1 MLIYDSAN
9 TAKLVNVTL
18 KNLQGNTTT
27 TDGASSDGLTV
38 KEDLSNFVQC
48 GQVMANA
55 LTEHPELFFNAS
67 TKMLETVGT
76 IYFELATAEGYTL
89 NAYDLQ
95 VSADEFACLREKV
108 RIDDK
113 PFEASFV
120 LDGNQHSTFDDL
132 FKKHPFTFKVK
143 VWGNKGIYR
152 TQPFTI
158 SYETLKT
165 SVQSREGFSRLIGA
179 MWAVIDCVVEQAIS
193 QSPWFCIRQ
202 QIANAALY
210 RGGIRVVN
218 LVPLFIAD
226 GGTWVSEDDPAFA
239 KWFVKYQRQLI
250 KRMRKKTNKFS
261 GKASIC
267 MNTPDRYMRK
277 FVLDTFYDNINNGL
291 SGIYHDDKVGNID
304 DYELETEIQNVNEP
318 RTLDIVPA
326 NPPVLTL
333 NKHVTNVK
341 FDGTVVGMIWDK
353 RGTFWSMQY
362 RQVKDNNNTF
372 DDHVNYISTVGAEHC
387 VDEDSNVVVFVIDET
402 KTGSDYNKGYTI
414 TEEDDNEE

>member
-1 MLIYDSAN
+1 MLIYDSSK
-9 TAKLVNVTL
+9 TAQLVNVTL

-27 TDGASSDGLTV
+27 TDGASADGLTV

-48 GQVMANA
+48 GQAMSNA
-55 LTEHPELFFNAS
+55 LTEHPELFFNTA
-67 TKMLETVGT
+67 TKMLESVGA
-76 IYFELATAEGYTL
+76 IYFELATAEGNML

-120 LDGNQHSTFDDL
+120 LDGSYSSTFDDL
-132 FKKHPFTFKVK
+132 FKKHPFTFNIK

-158 SYETLKT
+158 SYEMLKT
-165 SVQSREGFSRLIGA
+165 SVQSREGYGRLIGA

-210 RGGIRVVN
+210 RHGVRVVN
-218 LVPLFIAD
+218 LVSLFTAD
-226 GGTWVSEDDPAFA
+226 GGTWISEDDSAFA

-261 GKASIC
+261 GKSSIC
-267 MNTPDRYMRK
+267 MNTPDKYMRK
-277 FVLDTFYDNINNGL
+277 FLLDTFYDNINNGL

-304 DYELETEIQNVNEP
+304 GYEIETEIQNVNEP
-318 RTLDIVPA
+318 RTLDVVPA

-341 FDGTVVGMIWDK
+341 FDGTIVGMIWDK

-362 RQVKDNNNTF
+362 RQVKDNNNNF

-387 VDEDSNVVVFVIDET
+387 VDEDSNVVVFVIDTT
-402 KTGSDYNKGYTI
+402 KTGSNYNKGYTI
-414 TEEDDNEE
+414 TEVNDSE